1 MGIVIIT
8 IDPRPSN
15 NTGSESTRC
24 RRRDISLG
32 APPITCLCLGA
43 DKTSIKILTN
53 TTAAR
58 RRWERMTC
66 LLR

>member
-1 MGIVIIT
+1 MEIVIIT

-32 APPITCLCLGA
+32 APSAAA
-43 DKTSIKILTN
+43 DHMS
-53 TTAAR
+53 A
-58 RRWERMTC
+58 
-66 LLR
+66 